1 MPAGYLLVSAFHK
14 QAFASATQHQL
25 LAFLQVAAFTNR
37 TAVLPFARFGEPAF
51 VGLPEAGFH
60 DLERYF
66 DVADL
71 AKRWPCLR
79 VLTYREFRAEHGKP
93 PVALQL
99 GTPRTAA
106 GDVVPSGCGK
116 RSRPLMALKA
126 TFACAS
132 LALLASARR
141 ALGGDRWRTDAVVV
155 TNWSQKVVGL
165 GDASSPLFGD
175 AFAARGGCHDAAAAR
190 DARAWP
196 KLADRWERAADAFL
210 RSGALPAAYACAHV
224 RAEKLASAA
233 TGREKRSQWAATG
246 DEAEPFASP
255 YMENCVAGAAALA
268 SRGGGGL
275 LLLTDTSAAH
285 GTPSNQGSEHFR
297 EWRSRGERL
306 LRAALPRSA
315 GYCGAPGAV
324 PGPDCAA
331 VEAALCRRATH
342 VWRFGSGTFS
352 AFLVGDAADAPP
364 STRFL
369 SCPDIAAAAGQL
381 E

>member
-1 MPAGYLLVSAFHK
+1 MPAELNEVHRFQHWVLDDDGLRISRGRACASHAVAMPAGYLLVSAFHK

-71 AKRWPCLR
+71 ARRWPCLR
-79 VLTYREFRAEHGKP
+79 VLTYREFRAEFHGP

-99 GTPRTAA
+99 GTPRTAV

-132 LALLASARR
+132 LTLLASARR

-190 DARAWP
+190 DPRAWP
-196 KLADRWERAADAFL
+196 KLADRWERG
-210 RSGALPAAYACAHV
+210 S
-224 RAEKLASAA
+224 
-233 TGREKRSQWAATG
+233 TRERNSQ
-246 DEAEPFASP
+246 
-255 YMENCVAGAAALA
+255 L
-268 SRGGGGL
+268 
-275 LLLTDTSAAH
+275 
-285 GTPSNQGSEHFR
+285 Q
-297 EWRSRGERL
+297 RL
-306 LRAALPRSA
+306 LSRP
-315 GYCGAPGAV
+315 
-324 PGPDCAA
+324 
-331 VEAALCRRATH
+331 
-342 VWRFGSGTFS
+342 F
-352 AFLVGDAADAPP
+352 
-364 STRFL
+364 STRFR
-369 SCPDIAAAAGQL
+369 
-381 E
+381 

>member
-1 MPAGYLLVSAFHK
+1 MCCPG
-14 QAFASATQHQL
+14 
-25 LAFLQVAAFTNR
+25 
-37 TAVLPFARFGEPAF
+37 
-51 VGLPEAGFH
+51 
-60 DLERYF
+60 
-66 DVADL
+66 
-71 AKRWPCLR
+71 
-79 VLTYREFRAEHGKP
+79 
-93 PVALQL
+93 
-99 GTPRTAA
+99 
-106 GDVVPSGCGK
+106 
-116 RSRPLMALKA
+116 
-126 TFACAS
+126 
-132 LALLASARR
+132 
-141 ALGGDRWRTDAVVV
+141 
-155 TNWSQKVVGL
+155 
-165 GDASSPLFGD
+165 
-175 AFAARGGCHDAAAAR
+175 
-190 DARAWP
+190 
-196 KLADRWERAADAFL
+196 WERAADAFL

-255 YMENCVAGAAALA
+255 YMEACVAGAAALA

-369 SCPDIAAAAGQL
+369 SCPDIAAAAGRL
-381 E
+381 ER

>member
-51 VGLPEAGFH
+51 VGLPEAGFN

-79 VLTYREFRAEHGKP
+79 VLNYREFRSEHGKP

-99 GTPRTAA
+99 GTPRTAV

-116 RSRPLMALKA
+116 RSRPLVALKA

-132 LALLASARR
+132 LTLLASARR

-190 DARAWP
+190 DAR
-196 KLADRWERAADAFL
+196 
-210 RSGALPAAYACAHV
+210 V
-224 RAEKLASAA
+224 RARGSL
-233 TGREKRSQWAATG
+233 G
-246 DEAEPFASP
+246 
-255 YMENCVAGAAALA
+255 AGQQ
-268 SRGGGGL
+268 R
-275 LLLTDTSAAH
+275 
-285 GTPSNQGSEHFR
+285 
-297 EWRSRGERL
+297 
-306 LRAALPRSA
+306 
-315 GYCGAPGAV
+315 
-324 PGPDCAA
+324 
-331 VEAALCRRATH
+331 AALCRRATH